1 MSTSSST
8 RRYLPALNII
18 AFALTLIV
26 NALSSTGVLNNR
38 TTQEISDSLP
48 SFFTPAGFT
57 FSVWGLIYLGLVAF
71 VVYQALPSQRNN
83 PNLQRI
89 GFWFVISSLAN
100 IAWIF
105 CWHWGLYVLTVP
117 AMLLLLASLLII
129 YVRLGVGLPASARP
143 FPVTRADRWLIDT
156 PFGLY
161 TAWITVAN
169 IANIATT
176 LVALGWAG
184 FGISGPTWAAIMIL
198 VAAAVATLVLIQR
211 TDFAFAGV
219 ILWALFG
226 IWSKQGAET
235 IIAAAA
241 IIAFV
246 VVAIA
251 ATVGWRRTH
260 SPQQPLQPSPA

>member
-1 MSTSSST
+1 MSTS
-8 RRYLPALNII
+8 RRHLPLLNIL
-18 AFALTLIV
+18 AFILTLVV
-26 NALSSTGVLNNR
+26 NFLSSAGVLNNR

-57 FSVWGLIYLGLVAF
+57 FAVWGVIYLGLAAF
-71 VVYQALPSQRNN
+71 VVYQALPGQRNN
-83 PNLQRI
+83 PYLQRI
-89 GFWFVISSLAN
+89 GWWFVISSLAN

-105 CWHWGLYVLTVP
+105 AWHWGLYVLTVP
-117 AMLLLLASLLII
+117 AMLLLLVSLLII
-129 YVRLGVGLPASARP
+129 YTRLGVGLPASARP
-143 FPVTRADRWLIDT
+143 YPVSRADRWLIDT

-161 TAWITVAN
+161 AAWITVAN

-176 LVALGWAG
+176 LVSLNWGG
-184 FGISGPTWAAIMIL
+184 FGISGPVWAAIMIL
-198 VAAAVATLVLIQR
+198 VAAVVATLVLIKR

-226 IWSKQGAET
+226 IWSKQGGET
-235 IIAAAA
+235 IIAIAA

-251 ATVGWRRTH
+251 AVLGWRRSH
-260 SPQQPLQPSPA
+260 R